1 MCIRDSIS
9 TESFTTFNTKDATV
23 WIDPLDGTSDFVKGN
38 LPAVTVLI
46 GLTINDKSRM
56 GIVHQVWN
64 KDDQSVGKTVFGTGE
79 HGAFIVPYNKDCTGE
94 ESLAR
99 EKQYMEPFDH
109 TAAAAEGHEIRVAA
123 SLMHF
128 SEQMKTIIESLD
140 PVKIVRLGGA
150 GNKAVHIALNEVDTY
165 MHPSPGLRYWD
176 LCAPESLAKA
186 MGGYAENLY

>member
-1 MCIRDSIS
+1 M
-9 TESFTTFNTKDATV
+9 
-23 WIDPLDGTSDFVKGN
+23 
-38 LPAVTVLI
+38 
-46 GLTINDKSRM
+46 
-56 GIVHQVWN
+56 
-64 KDDQSVGKTVFGTGE
+64 FGTGE
-79 HGAFIVPYNKDCTGE
+79 HGAFIVPYNKNCSSE

-99 EKQYMEPFDH
+99 EKHYMEPFEH
-109 TAAAAEGHEIRVAA
+109 NVAPAEGHEIRVAA

-128 SEQMKTIIESLD
+128 SKQMETIIESLD

-186 MGGYAENLY
+186 MGGYAENLYQERLTYPVSGDTKIRGLILSKNPPMYSEIKKRMGEVLENIRTTVKL